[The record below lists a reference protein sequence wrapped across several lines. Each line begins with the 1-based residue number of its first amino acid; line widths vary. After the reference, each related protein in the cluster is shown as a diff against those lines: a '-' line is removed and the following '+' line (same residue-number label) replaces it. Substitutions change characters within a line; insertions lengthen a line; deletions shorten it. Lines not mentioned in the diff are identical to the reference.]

1 MRLDLQSSEIAAFD
15 GASSLLAR
23 ADGSLD
29 RGDGSFIPAG
39 PANISA
45 GGYFH
50 VECIKADGTTRWVDD
65 THNAVTNVAL
75 DSILNVYLRN
85 TTAIATWYLG
95 LVDNA
100 SFSAFAGADT
110 MASHSGWIENQDYT
124 QSTRNAWSP
133 GASSSQTV
141 TNSSTVDFSM
151 NATKTI
157 RGIFLNSANDKG
169 GTTGTL
175 FSTAAFS
182 GGNQAVANGDTL
194 KVTYTVSAA
203 SS

>member
-1 MRLDLQSSEIAAFD
+1 MQTLVSGGDLFAGDF
-15 GASSLLAR
+15 ASSLLSR
-23 ADGSLD
+23 PDGTAS
-29 RGDGSFIPAG
+29 RGDGSFVPSAPSG
-39 PANISA
+39 VSA
-45 GGYFH
+45 GGFFH
-50 VECIKADGTTRWVDD
+50 VECVDRDGVTRWVDD
-65 THNAVTNVAL
+65 THNVVVNGAL
-75 DSILNVYLRN
+75 DSILNVYLRAVA
-85 TTAIATWYLG
+85 AITTWYLG

-100 SFSAFAGADT
+100 GFTAFAVGDT
-110 MASHSGWIENQDYT
+110 MASHAGWVESQDYT
-124 QSTRNAWSP
+124 QATRNAWVP
-133 GASSSQTV
+133 GASSGQTV
-141 TNSSTVDFSM
+141 TNGTTVDFSM